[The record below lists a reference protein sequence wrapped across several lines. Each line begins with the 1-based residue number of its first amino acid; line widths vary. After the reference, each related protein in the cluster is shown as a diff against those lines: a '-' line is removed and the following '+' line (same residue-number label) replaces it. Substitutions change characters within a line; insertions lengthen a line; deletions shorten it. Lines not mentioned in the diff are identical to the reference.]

1 MCRDCQVEDQQAAQ
15 RLHFGES
22 GVVVGEKSKVDAML
36 IGLMRFCNGYI
47 DQEWSGQGVIGVK

>member
-1 MCRDCQVEDQQAAQ
+1 MCRECQVEDQQAAQ

-36 IGLMRFCNGYI
+36 IGVLRFCNGYI
-47 DQEWSGQGVIGVK
+47 EPGWSGQGGTGVK